1 MNNNH
6 DVVPKEIEESL
17 LKTQELGHNELLS
30 FVRERFLIKE
40 EKEKPDVAFAATMNK
55 TKAPTFANLFDVKN
69 EQAGSSGD
77 TLKADR
83 KILPRVAAAFHA
95 GQPVDLNEICK
106 GESLA
111 VPLAIFNTDKTMRT
125 GNKSEL
131 AAQIRKV
138 VEYDRTL
145 SIPPHPISE
154 SKHVIDGLNIVH
166 KLCTKT
172 METFGDF

>member
-1 MNNNH
+1 MEKLSTLVNH
-6 DVVPKEIEESL
+6 DVVPQDIEESL

-30 FVRERFLIKE
+30 FVRERFVVKE
-40 EKEKPDVAFAATMNK
+40 EKENPDVAFTATMTK

-69 EQAGSSGD
+69 EQASSSGN

-83 KILPRVAAAFHA
+83 KILQRVAAAYHA

-106 GESLA
+106 SESLA

-131 AAQIRKV
+131 AAQIRKEV
-138 VEYDRTL
+138 GYERTL
-145 SIPPHPISE
+145 FIPPHPISE
-154 SKHVIDGLNIVH
+154 SKHVIDGMNIS
-166 KLCTKT
+166 CARRT
-172 METFGDF
+172 